1 MKLRKTHLLWIPLV
15 VCLFL
20 VNSVNVMAAIE
31 QVIHVKGQVVDS
43 TGEPVIGANIVVKGT
58 NTGVI
63 SDIDGNF
70 AIDAPKNSVL
80 LISFIGYKSQ
90 EVKVT
95 GTNKDDSG
103 PKKPVQRKNKKVQPN
118 DPCPCGKC
126 YPDGRPIKYKNCCGR
141 NQ

>member
-1 MKLRKTHLLWIPLV
+1 MDIMKAPEVYLTSNLDG
-15 VCLFL
+15 
-20 VNSVNVMAAIE
+20 M
-31 QVIHVKGQVVDS
+31 
-43 TGEPVIGANIVVKGT
+43 
-58 NTGVI
+58 I
-63 SDIDGNF
+63 SDNF
-70 AIDAPKNSVL
+70 A
-80 LISFIGYKSQ
+80 
-90 EVKVT
+90 VKVT

>member
-1 MKLRKTHLLWIPLV
+1 M
-15 VCLFL
+15 
-20 VNSVNVMAAIE
+20 
-31 QVIHVKGQVVDS
+31 
-43 TGEPVIGANIVVKGT
+43 IGANIVVKGT